1 MAMQS
6 GFIKRIRD
14 IMRMDAGI
22 NGDAQRIEQMVWMLF
37 LKVYD
42 AKEDDWELNEDNYE
56 SIIPEDLRW
65 RNWAKADGSGHA
77 MTGDKLLN
85 FVNNTLFPVLK
96 GNDVKDGD
104 AVLYEGI
111 KVTPDTP
118 IKKAIVK
125 STFEDANNYMKDGVY
140 LRQVIDVTDEIEFD
154 DVKESHAFGFV
165 YEEILRELQSA
176 GSSGEFYTP
185 RAVTE
190 FMALMIKPQL
200 GEKMADFACGTGGF
214 ITSWLGQLSKQV
226 TDTAAQKQL
235 DDSIYGIEKKPFPY
249 LLCVTNMLLH
259 DIEVPNIYHMNSF
272 LHIDIEAIRKE
283 YLSAFQ
289 TPESTE
295 AVVDGVKSLL
305 GNILS
310 EEQAAQFTVEN
321 VTNALS
327 HGLTESF
334 LNAALSL
341 RDEVKKD
348 TWSVCFSENGFN
360 EVLWLKYADQHRGF
374 VQIYDLEN
382 NDNFLCG
389 KQEKCANC
397 GIKNYGT
404 PLYPIYYSDTPYDAT
419 KFAKFVMLRKIAETT
434 ATQIPPELYA
444 GMGSALWEQ
453 ERTTLIKKE
462 CHKYD
467 EEWRMITGC
476 IMKPPVMMEWIPS
489 GIILGLRM
497 DVAEENLVVSM
508 AKEAGIKNIYKSY
521 INAQNKL
528 DAYPLKL

>member
-1 MAMQS
+1 MDHNDREQFWKTLCSLPGNDIVAEREQLFKS
-6 GFIKRIRD
+6 IK
-14 IMRMDAGI
+14 
-22 NGDAQRIEQMVWMLF
+22 
-37 LKVYD
+37 Y
-42 AKEDDWELNEDNYE
+42 
-56 SIIPEDLRW
+56 P
-65 RNWAKADGSGHA
+65 
-77 MTGDKLLN
+77 KLL
-85 FVNNTLFPVLK
+85 FRYRPVSTKSLEALRTNK
-96 GNDVKDGD
+96 
-104 AVLYEGI
+104 LYFSSANYYDD
-111 KVTPDTP
+111 PFDT
-118 IKKAIVK
+118 
-125 STFEDANNYMKDGVY
+125 
-140 LRQVIDVTDEIEFD
+140 
-154 DVKESHAFGFV
+154 
-165 YEEILRELQSA
+165 
-176 GSSGEFYTP
+176 
-185 RAVTE
+185 
-190 FMALMIKPQL
+190 
-200 GEKMADFACGTGGF
+200 
-214 ITSWLGQLSKQV
+214 
-226 TDTAAQKQL
+226 
-235 DDSIYGIEKKPFPY
+235 
-249 LLCVTNMLLH
+249 
-259 DIEVPNIYHMNSF
+259 F

-295 AVVDGVKSLL
+295 AVVEGVKALL
-305 GNILS
+305 GGILS
-310 EEQAAQFTVEN
+310 EEKVAQFTVEN

-389 KQEKCANC
+389 KQEKCVNC

-419 KFAKFVMLRKIAETT
+419 KFAKFVMLRKIAEITE
-434 ATQIPPELYA
+434 TQIPQELYE
-444 GMGSALWEQ
+444 GMGSPMWER
-453 ERTTLIKKE
+453 EKTTLIKKE

-497 DVAEENLVVSM
+497 GVAEENLVVSM

-528 DAYPLKL
+528 DDYPLKL

>member
-1 MAMQS
+1 MNHNEREQFWQTLCSLPGNDIVAEREQLFKS
-6 GFIKRIRD
+6 IK
-14 IMRMDAGI
+14 
-22 NGDAQRIEQMVWMLF
+22 
-37 LKVYD
+37 Y
-42 AKEDDWELNEDNYE
+42 
-56 SIIPEDLRW
+56 P
-65 RNWAKADGSGHA
+65 
-77 MTGDKLLN
+77 KLL
-85 FVNNTLFPVLK
+85 FRYRPVSTKNLEALRTNK
-96 GNDVKDGD
+96 
-104 AVLYEGI
+104 LYFSSANYYDD
-111 KVTPDTP
+111 PFDT
-118 IKKAIVK
+118 
-125 STFEDANNYMKDGVY
+125 
-140 LRQVIDVTDEIEFD
+140 
-154 DVKESHAFGFV
+154 
-165 YEEILRELQSA
+165 
-176 GSSGEFYTP
+176 
-185 RAVTE
+185 
-190 FMALMIKPQL
+190 
-200 GEKMADFACGTGGF
+200 
-214 ITSWLGQLSKQV
+214 
-226 TDTAAQKQL
+226 
-235 DDSIYGIEKKPFPY
+235 
-249 LLCVTNMLLH
+249 
-259 DIEVPNIYHMNSF
+259 F
-272 LHIDIEAIRKE
+272 LHIDIEAIRKV

-295 AVVDGVKSLL
+295 AVVEGVKALL
-305 GNILS
+305 GGILS
-310 EEQAAQFTVEN
+310 EEKVAQFTVEN

-389 KQEKCANC
+389 KQEKCTNC

-419 KFAKFVMLRKIAETT
+419 KFAKFVMLRKIAEITE
-434 ATQIPPELYA
+434 TQIPQELYE
-444 GMGSALWEQ
+444 GMGSPMWER
-453 ERTTLIKKE
+453 EKTTLIKKE

-497 DVAEENLVVSM
+497 GVAEENLVVSM